1 MEKIYTVA
9 EARDYLRISDA
20 TIRRYIKD
28 GRLEAQRVNR
38 QYRIT
43 ETSIKDFLAAQG
55 KPKNEQG
62 EASGG

>member
-38 QYRIT
+38 QYRIA
-43 ETSIKDFLAAQG
+43 ESSIKDFLNAQG
-55 KPKNEQG
+55 KLRK
-62 EASGG
+62 

>member
-43 ETSIKDFLAAQG
+43 ESSIKDFLNAQG
-55 KPKNEQG
+55 KLRK
-62 EASGG
+62 